1 MWQTACDRL
10 AERLTDA
17 AGDWMTCVTG
27 LVVVMLVNRT
37 DWCILTGARR
47 CTLTASCRW
56 YGRSDSSWMSE
67 LKCVCLI
74 QLIGSTAWLFN
85 CIVFDCSVW
94 LIEYT
99 GTAWLNDNND
109 HDWLMLWIK
118 LWLVRSYS
126 YVNGESFYNLL
137 DGQVHMNY
145 IYVAHGFD
153 KKWLLIFEYL
163 WYPNTFGFGIPL
175 SEYLWFRIP
184 LGGIHT

>member
-1 MWQTACDRL
+1 
-10 AERLTDA
+10 
-17 AGDWMTCVTG
+17 MTCVTG

-74 QLIGSTAWLFN
+74 QLIGRTAWLFN

-99 GTAWLNDNND
+99 GTVWLND

-126 YVNGESFYNLL
+126 YVNGELLYNLL
-137 DGQVHMNY
+137 DGQVHMKTIISSLCFTQYSNT
-145 IYVAHGFD
+145 
-153 KKWLLIFEYL
+153 LILNNWTRAQFMYMTRA
-163 WYPNTFGFGIPL
+163 NTTLNQTCSI
-175 SEYLWFRIP
+175 ETAKHWQVRKQ
-184 LGGIHT
+184 